1 MLDIYTAYISD
12 ILTFKGYNLHNGFN
26 IEEFLFSI
34 VLTMF
39 FQKLIFLLSLSKR
52 IDIILK
58 ISD

>member
-26 IEEFLFSI
+26 IEFLFSI